1 MKFKEIEFRSHGVD
15 PEGVHGVVRFRNGY
29 GLSIVRDSYSYGGDK
44 GLYELALLKI
54 GTLKG
59 ASQENDWD
67 IVYNEELGYSDV
79 RGWMSEEDVESE
91 LKKIEN
97 APKFNEAENSE
108 IVSSAHA
115 VPESKWKWK
124 NQKQSKQ

>member
-1 MKFKEIEFRSHGVD
+1 MKFTEIKFRSHGVD
-15 PEGVHGVVRFRNGY
+15 PEGVHGVVRFKNGY
-29 GLSIVRDSYSYGGDK
+29 GLSIVRHSYSYGGDK

-79 RGWMSEEDVESE
+79 RGWMSEEDVECE
-91 LKKIEN
+91 LGKVEN
-97 APKFNEAENSE
+97 APKFNKEESTE
-108 IVSSAHA
+108 SMSFAHA
-115 VPESKWKWK
+115 IPESK
-124 NQKQSKQ
+124 

>member
-1 MKFKEIEFRSHGVD
+1 MKFTEIKFRSHGVD
-15 PEGVHGVVRFRNGY
+15 PEGVHGVVRFKNGY
-29 GLSIVRDSYSYGGDK
+29 GLSIVRHSYSYGGSK

-67 IVYNEELGYSDV
+67 IVYNEELGYPDV
-79 RGWMSEEDVESE
+79 RGWMSEEDVENE

-108 IVSSAHA
+108 SINSFAHA
-115 VPESKWKWK
+115 VPESK
-124 NQKQSKQ
+124 

>member
-1 MKFKEIEFRSHGVD
+1 MKFKEIKFRSHGVD

-29 GLSIVRDSYSYGGDK
+29 GLSIVRHSYSYGGDK

-79 RGWMSEEDVESE
+79 LGWMSEEDVENE
-91 LKKIEN
+91 LHKIEN
-97 APKFNEAENSE
+97 APKFSEAESSE
-108 IVSSAHA
+108 SMSFAHA
-115 VPESKWKWK
+115 VPESK
-124 NQKQSKQ
+124 S

>member
-1 MKFKEIEFRSHGVD
+1 MKFTEIKFRSHGVD
-15 PEGVHGVVRFRNGY
+15 PEGVHGVVRFKNGY
-29 GLSIVRDSYSYGGDK
+29 GLSIVRHSYSYGGSK

-67 IVYNEELGYSDV
+67 ITYNEELGYPDV

-97 APKFNEAENSE
+97 APRFNESENSE
-108 IVSSAHA
+108 SINSFAHA
-115 VPESKWKWK
+115 VPETKS
-124 NQKQSKQ
+124 